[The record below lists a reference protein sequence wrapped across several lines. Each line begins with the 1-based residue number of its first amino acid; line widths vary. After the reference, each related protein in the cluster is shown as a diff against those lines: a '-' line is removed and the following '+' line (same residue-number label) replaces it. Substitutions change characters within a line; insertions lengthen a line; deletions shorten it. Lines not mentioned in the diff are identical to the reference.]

1 MKTPARTILPD
12 NPHERPVHEVKRGI
26 IYRCY
31 IYCLI
36 IFGPFFIYEV
46 LWEHYFKLTSG
57 LIKKPV
63 LEITVMAILSIG
75 AILWVLEMVR
85 AGDIYFYERYVEIRR
100 FLPFMKRKIIYY
112 DQIHVRII
120 KKEGLDKYWD
130 KLRLPI
136 SRYDGRVYLDQHKTL
151 PKFWKSPY
159 AWLEIATSE
168 SIRFSAISNP
178 EILEFVK
185 TKAQSVDY
193 RD

>member
-1 MKTPARTILPD
+1 MKTPARTTLPD
-12 NPHERPVHEVKRGI
+12 NPHERPVNEVKRGI

-31 IYCLI
+31 TYCLI

-75 AILWVLEMVR
+75 AILWVLRMARSV
-85 AGDIYFYERYVEIRR
+85 DIYFYDRYVEIRC
-100 FLPFMKRKIIYY
+100 FLPFMKRKVIYY

-130 KLRLPI
+130 KLRF
-136 SRYDGRVYLDQHKTL
+136 RNRRQDGLVHLDQYKTL
-151 PKFWKSPY
+151 PNPLKSPY

-168 SIRFSAISNP
+168 SASFSAISNP